1 MKNKIL
7 LIIVIFV
14 IILAISI
21 YLVYTYRSNY
31 IEAQKIN
38 NEYKKYQ
45 NVEVTGTELA
55 SIMNLTQD
63 YNEKFNV
70 PKNENGSY
78 QENDTN
84 SIKMYIQLL
93 YNDEYKTYEIE
104 RILNNGIDNFIKVFG
119 AVKFQCTEI
128 NYHEKTKSVK
138 ELTFTE
144 IQD

>member
-119 AVKFQCTEI
+119 TVKFQCTAI